1 MATYQ
6 LDFINKQAK
15 KNPEDFII
23 QCEQHYV
30 NQIELVAEQLVNNH
44 KQKPIALLCGP
55 SSSGKTTTADR
66 LCRSIKKRGLDV
78 DTISMDDYYL
88 TRDTYEVPWDEENGV
103 YDFESPLCM
112 DLPLLH
118 EHLKK
123 LTMGEQIA
131 VPTFDF
137 AKKER
142 TDKVKPLSLS
152 DDKMIVIEGIHA
164 FNETLMGGLE
174 QFSSGIYIALASSV
188 DTGKNILTPDQLR
201 FCRRAV
207 RDAKFRSASVQA
219 TVKQWKSVR
228 RGERIYIDPYKF
240 FASYAIDSYLPYETL
255 IFMDILRNEL
265 KENELKDAGLTQ
277 ICEAEKLFST
287 IDYKNY
293 MPEASVLHEFIG

>member
-6 LDFINKQAK
+6 LDFINKQAQ
-15 KNPEDFII
+15 KNPEDFIKN
-23 QCEQHYV
+23 CEQHYID
-30 NQIELVAEQLVNNH
+30 QIELVAEKIVENH

-66 LCRSIKKRGLDV
+66 LCRSIKKKGLDV

-88 TRDTYEVPWDEENGV
+88 TRGTYEVPWDEENGV

-118 EHLKK
+118 DHLEK
-123 LTMGEQIA
+123 LTKGEQIE

-137 AKKER
+137 TKKER
-142 TDKVKPLSLS
+142 TDKIKPLSLS
-152 DDKMIVIEGIHA
+152 DDKIIVIEGIHA

-174 QFSSGIYIALASSV
+174 QYASGVYISLASSIN
-188 DTGKNILTPDQLR
+188 TGENILTPDQLR

-207 RDAKFRSASVQA
+207 RDSKFRSASVES

-255 IFMDILRNEL
+255 IFMDILRDEL
-265 KENELKDAGLTQ
+265 KENELKDAGLSN
-277 ICEAEKLFST
+277 ICQAEKLFGT
-287 IDYKNY
+287 INY
-293 MPEASVLHEFIG
+293 QSYIPESSVLHEFIG